1 MDIKKCFDNLSHKS
15 VLKYYPITKKYKF
28 LLRSWLRAKIYGKKT
43 ENCALPTSFILNK
56 GVPQGSIIGPACCN
70 VALDGLEKAIKT
82 TLPKNARI
90 DINESTLKYAVKLH
104 KKQSIK
110 DLNDRPRKPYVDVET
125 IRYAD
130 DIIIIAKVSYEQI
143 TKLVATLK
151 NFLRH
156 RGLELKPT
164 DNNQFFFAFKPNT
177 SFNYL
182 GFTIFFP
189 NFKKIIFK
197 RGKFTK
203 FKASPN
209 NLMDQ
214 R

>member
-1 MDIKKCFDNLSHKS
+1 MN
-15 VLKYYPITKKYKF
+15 T
-28 LLRSWLRAKIYGKKT
+28 
-43 ENCALPTSFILNK
+43 
-56 GVPQGSIIGPACCN
+56 
-70 VALDGLEKAIKT
+70 
-82 TLPKNARI
+82 
-90 DINESTLKYAVKLH
+90 STLKYALKIH
-104 KKQSIK
+104 KKQNIK
-110 DLNDRPRKPYVDVET
+110 DLDDRTRKPYVDVET

-130 DIIIIAKVSYEQI
+130 DIIIIAKASYEQT

-156 RGLELKPT
+156 RGLELKT
-164 DNNQFFFAFKPNT
+164 NDNNQFFFTFKPNT
-177 SFNYL
+177 SFNFL

-203 FKASPN
+203 LKATPIY
-209 NLMDQ
+209 LVDL